1 MQMTKYSDYSLRAL
15 IYLGLNRHRRC
26 TIREIA
32 DAYGISENHL
42 MKLVHQLGQEGFITT
57 IRGKNGGLELAMPAS
72 EINLG
77 EVFRA
82 TEGNCQLVEC
92 FAGREKNTCPI
103 AGPCR
108 LTGVL
113 ETALQAFLEVPGSV
127 HARGHAEAGTGISAH
142 LRGQRRE
149 QALIVTGGLG
159 LHRTAAAGGLANDAR
174 HVAPVPAPPI
184 AMGKK
189 MGDYI
194 E

>member
-32 DAYGISENHL
+32 EAYGISENHL
-42 MKLVHQLGQEGFITT
+42 MKLIHQLGQEGYITT

-82 TEGNCQLVEC
+82 TEGNFQLVEC
-92 FAGREKNTCPI
+92 FAGQKKNTCPI

-113 ETALQAFLEVPGSV
+113 ETALQAFLEVLDQYTLEDMLTPSPAFRRIFA
-127 HARGHAEAGTGISAH
+127 AREEGRLLS
-142 LRGQRRE
+142 
-149 QALIVTGGLG
+149 
-159 LHRTAAAGGLANDAR
+159 
-174 HVAPVPAPPI
+174 
-184 AMGKK
+184 
-189 MGDYI
+189 
-194 E
+194 

>member
-42 MKLVHQLGQEGFITT
+42 MKLIHQLGREGFIRTT
-57 IRGKNGGLELAMPAS
+57 RGKNGGLELAVPAS

-77 EVFRA
+77 SVFRA
-82 TEGNCQLVEC
+82 TEGTLQLVEC
-92 FAGREKNTCPI
+92 LAGQKKNTCPI

-113 ETALQAFLEVPGSV
+113 DEALQAFLDVLDQYTLEDML
-127 HARGHAEAGTGISAH
+127 T
-142 LRGQRRE
+142 
-149 QALIVTGGLG
+149 
-159 LHRTAAAGGLANDAR
+159 
-174 HVAPVPAPPI
+174 PAPALQRI
-184 AMGKK
+184 FAAREAAR
-189 MGDYI
+189 I
-194 E
+194 